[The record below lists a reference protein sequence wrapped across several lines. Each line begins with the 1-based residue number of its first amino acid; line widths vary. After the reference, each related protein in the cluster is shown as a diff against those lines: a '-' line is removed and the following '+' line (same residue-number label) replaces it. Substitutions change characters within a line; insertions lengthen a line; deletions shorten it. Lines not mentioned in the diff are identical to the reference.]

1 MSETWTNVLPAV
13 VAAGALLWAI
23 LRDTRKD
30 VQKTLDRIEN
40 DVSQLREN
48 VHAIDK
54 RLVRIETKLNM
65 KSEKPAQ
72 E

>member
-54 RLVRIETKLNM
+54 RLVRIETKLT
-65 KSEKPAQ
+65 
-72 E
+72 